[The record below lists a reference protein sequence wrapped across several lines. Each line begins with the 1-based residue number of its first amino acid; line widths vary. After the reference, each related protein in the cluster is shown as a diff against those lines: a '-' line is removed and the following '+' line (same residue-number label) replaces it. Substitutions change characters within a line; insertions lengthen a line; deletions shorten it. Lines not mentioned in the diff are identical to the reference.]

1 MIDTRALPRP
11 LEDDAAR
18 CRLLRADGTEW
29 RVTGLRQAEQG
40 LEVDAI
46 HLGLSPAGDG
56 GPGRSV
62 PSLHL
67 LEGEP
72 LGRGDLI
79 QWVGDGGEVLWS
91 MAAPARPLRA

>member
-1 MIDTRALPRP
+1 MLHAEALPRP

-29 RVTGLRQAEQG
+29 RVTGLHQADGELQ
-40 LEVDAI
+40 VDAI
-46 HLGLSPAGDG
+46 HLGLDPAGDG
-56 GPGRSV
+56 GPTRSV

-72 LGRGDLI
+72 LSRGDLL
-79 QWVGDGGEVLWS
+79 QWVGDEGEVLWS